1 MRPLGK
7 PTHRWEDNIK
17 TDLREVVYEG
27 MDWVD
32 LAQDRVRWRAVVN
45 AVVKFS
51 LGPVSFLGKT
61 LLHEVS

>member
-17 TDLREVVYEG
+17 MDLREVVYEG

-51 LGPVSFLGKT
+51 
-61 LLHEVS
+61 